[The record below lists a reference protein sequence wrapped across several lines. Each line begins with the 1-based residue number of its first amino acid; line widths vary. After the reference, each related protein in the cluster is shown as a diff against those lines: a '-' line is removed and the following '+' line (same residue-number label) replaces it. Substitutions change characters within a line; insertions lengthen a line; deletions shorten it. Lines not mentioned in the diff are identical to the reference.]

1 MIIFRIIQVS
11 LFIPFINRPVLV
23 LIRVLAVLSP
33 AVQ

>member
-11 LFIPFINRPVLV
+11 LFIPFINQPVLV
-23 LIRVLAVLSP
+23 WIRVLAVLSP